1 MKKSIFLFTFLLL
14 STIVWSQKKEKI
26 KASKIVTITQKE
38 IGNFENIEI
47 EDEIDVFIIKGDQP
61 NVEIEADDNT
71 HESFDIKLN
80 GTTLRVGLM
89 HTISGA
95 KKTSVRITYTDQFK
109 MLIAKGEAKVTAL
122 SDLKLNQ
129 ATFKCYDDARLFL
142 NADCDNFTL
151 IANDKSKVE
160 INIKSDD
167 ILFELSKNTNVKAL
181 IRSSNFKCDMYQ
193 KATATIEGDVNSCNL
208 RMDNSTTFTG
218 KNLATKTAVLVI
230 ESSAKSHIQVSD
242 KLTLESSGKSETNL
256 YGNATIEIK
265 RFADESSLN
274 KKLLK

>member
-1 MKKSIFLFTFLLL
+1 MKKSILLFTFLIL
-14 STIVWSQKKEKI
+14 SSFAWSQKKEKI

-47 EDEIDVFIIKGDQP
+47 VDEIDVFIIKGDKP
-61 NVEIEADDNT
+61 NIEIEADDNT
-71 HESFDIKLN
+71 HESFDIKSV
-80 GTTLRVGLM
+80 GTTLRIGLM

-109 MLIAKGEAKVTAL
+109 MLIAKGEAEITAL
-122 SDLKLNQ
+122 SYLKLSQ
-129 ATFKCYDDARLFL
+129 ATFKCYDNARLFL
-142 NADCDNFTL
+142 NVDCDNFTL

-160 INIKSDD
+160 LNIKSED
-167 ILFELSKNTNVKAL
+167 ILFELSKSTNVKAL

-193 KATATIEGDVNSCNL
+193 KASANIEGDVNNLKL
-208 RMDNSTTFTG
+208 RMDNNSDFIG
-218 KNLATKTAVLVI
+218 KNLIVQSASVI
-230 ESSAKSHIQVSD
+230 AEASSKSSIQVVSQ
-242 KLTLESSGKSETNL
+242 LFLESSGKSETHL

-265 RFADESSLN
+265 RFADESLLS

>member
-1 MKKSIFLFTFLLL
+1 MKKSILLFTFLIL
-14 STIVWSQKKEKI
+14 SSFAWSQKKEKI

-47 EDEIDVFIIKGDQP
+47 VDEIDVFIIKGDKP
-61 NVEIEADDNT
+61 NIEIEADDNT
-71 HESFDIKLN
+71 HESFDIKSV
-80 GTTLRVGLM
+80 GTTLRIGLM

-109 MLIAKGEAKVTAL
+109 MLIAKGEAEITAL
-122 SDLKLNQ
+122 SYLKLSQ
-129 ATFKCYDDARLFL
+129 ATFKCYDNARLFL
-142 NADCDNFTL
+142 NVDCDNFTL

-160 INIKSDD
+160 LNIKSED
-167 ILFELSKNTNVKAL
+167 ILFELSKSTNVKAL

-193 KATATIEGDVNSCNL
+193 KASANIEGDVNNLKL
-208 RMDNSTTFTG
+208 RMDNKSDFIG
-218 KNLATKTAVLVI
+218 KNLVVQSASVI
-230 ESSAKSHIQVSD
+230 AEASSKSSIQVVSQ
-242 KLTLESSGKSETNL
+242 LFLESSGKSETHL

-265 RFADESSLN
+265 RFADESLLS